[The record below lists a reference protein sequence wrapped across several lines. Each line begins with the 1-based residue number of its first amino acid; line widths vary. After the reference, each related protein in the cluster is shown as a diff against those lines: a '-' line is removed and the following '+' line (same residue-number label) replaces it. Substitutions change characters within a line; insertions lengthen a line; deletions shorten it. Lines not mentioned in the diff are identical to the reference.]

1 MGDDLVTS
9 LQFHTTCY
17 LAPLGCIGVFL
28 CVKQREEVHLP
39 SYPAS
44 LFNNIFHIVKFDS
57 AVLLGTVD
65 LELILSFEFFGTLR
79 AGHLE
84 RGFKLDVFITV
95 HFHLL
100 CVVLT
105 VLFLSDLMFGCL
117 SMPLEELLAHETLNA
132 GTALES
138 TLAVTESVIGAKRA
152 ATLGIF
158 KVLSCSRTT
167 GRFFLLLQGRF
178 GCLHDSVD
186 FTHAVT
192 TIFTFR
198 CLILTAFGTL
208 FFFLFLFFLSL
219 LGLLSLSFAL

>member
-1 MGDDLVTS
+1 MSDDLVTS
-9 LQFHTTCY
+9 LQFYTTCY

-28 CVKQREEVHLP
+28 RVEQREEVHLP

-44 LFNNIFHIVKFDS
+44 LFNNFFHFLKFDS
-57 AVLLGTVD
+57 EVLLGSVD
-65 LELILSFEFFGTLR
+65 LELILSFEGFATLR

-100 CVVLT
+100 CVVHT

-132 GTALES
+132 STALVS
-138 TLAVTESVIGAKRA
+138 PLAVAESVIRAKRA
-152 ATLGIF
+152 VTLGIIEF
-158 KVLSCSRTT
+158 LCWTS
-167 GRFFLLLQGRF
+167 GRFFLLLQGCF

-219 LGLLSLSFAL
+219 FGLLSLSFAL

>member
-1 MGDDLVTS
+1 MGDNLVTS
-9 LQFHTTCY
+9 LQTHTTCH
-17 LAPLGCIGVFL
+17 LATLSRIGVLL
-28 CVKQREEVHLP
+28 CIEQGEEVHLP
-39 SYPAS
+39 SYLAS
-44 LFNNIFHIVKFDS
+44 LLHNLFHVVEFNS
-57 AVLLGTVD
+57 CVLLGSVD
-65 LELILSFEFFGTLR
+65 LELILSFKGFATLR

-100 CVVLT
+100 CVVHT
-105 VLFLSDLMFGCL
+105 VLFLSDLVFGCL
-117 SMPLEELLAHETLNA
+117 SMPLKELLAHETLNA

-138 TLAVTESVIGAKRA
+138 TLAVTESIIGAKRA

-186 FTHAVT
+186 FIHAVF
-192 TIFTFR
+192 ITFR
-198 CLILTAFGTL
+198 CLILTAFGT
-208 FFFLFLFFLSL
+208 FFFCLFLFFLSL
-219 LGLLSLSFAL
+219 LGLLSLSFAF

>member
-1 MGDDLVTS
+1 M
-9 LQFHTTCY
+9 
-17 LAPLGCIGVFL
+17 
-28 CVKQREEVHLP
+28 
-39 SYPAS
+39 
-44 LFNNIFHIVKFDS
+44 
-57 AVLLGTVD
+57 LLGTVD
-65 LELILSFEFFGTLR
+65 LELILSFEGFATLR

-100 CVVLT
+100 CVVHT

-132 GTALES
+132 STALIS
-138 TLAVTESVIGAKRA
+138 PLTVAESVIGAKRA
-152 ATLGIF
+152 ATLGIIEF
-158 KVLSCSRTT
+158 LCWTSS
-167 GRFFLLLQGRF
+167 RFFLLLQGCS
-178 GCLHDSVD
+178 GCLYDSVD